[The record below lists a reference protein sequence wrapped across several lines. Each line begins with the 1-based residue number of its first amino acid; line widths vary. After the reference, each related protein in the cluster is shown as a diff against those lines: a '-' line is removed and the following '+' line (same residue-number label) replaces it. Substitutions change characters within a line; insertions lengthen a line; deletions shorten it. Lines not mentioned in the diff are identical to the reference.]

1 MIGQGNTQHDDF
13 ESENLETN
21 EIGIGETDPGTSF
34 VSSIFSEGLLA
45 DPTKRRYIIFGGVT
59 AAVLIIFGAVYYFL
73 SGDDPTDMPVVD
85 TPPAE
90 QMPAP
95 EAPPA
100 DGMLSEEGEEIAGG
114 TPTPEELPAP
124 EGGEMLD
131 EILMPAAPAG
141 AVSIISPASG
151 QSRDYD
157 QTMGAAVFS
166 WEGEATYITFAR
178 NSGFQNPYLRLN
190 VSGRNS
196 FSFQHPLPG
205 RWYWRLEDANSNP
218 LSETGSFTVAQA
230 VRRNLALS
238 EPANGGSLSS
248 GAAVSWVGDDK
259 VAYYR
264 LELATNSFATPNYR
278 FSTVN
283 TSVQIADV
291 AAGSYKLRVGAFSE
305 VTGRWEYIEPISVT
319 VQ

>member
-21 EIGIGETDPGTSF
+21 EIGIGATDAGTSF
-34 VSSIFSEGLLA
+34 VSSIFSEGVFA
-45 DPTKRRYIIFGGVT
+45 DPTKRRYIIFGGIT

-73 SGDDPTDMPVVD
+73 GSSDPAELPIVD
-85 TPPAE
+85 APPAE
-90 QMPAP
+90 QMPD
-95 EAPPA
+95 APPTEGA
-100 DGMLSEEGEEIAGG
+100 PSGEEMAEG
-114 TPTPEELPAP
+114 TPAPEELPPP

-131 EILMPAAPAG
+131 EMLMPAAPTG
-141 AVSIISPASG
+141 AVSIVSPISG

-166 WEGEATYITFAR
+166 WEGEATYIVFAR

-190 VSGRNS
+190 VTGRNS

-205 RWYWRLEDANSNP
+205 RWYWRLEDADTNP
-218 LSETGSFTVAQA
+218 LSEASRFTIARA
-230 VRRNLALS
+230 VRRNVSLS
-238 EPANGGSLSS
+238 EPTDGSSLSNGGT
-248 GAAVSWVGDDK
+248 VSWNGDEK
-259 VAYYR
+259 IAYYR
-264 LELATNSFATPNYR
+264 LELATNNFATPTYR

-283 TSVQIADV
+283 TSFQLSDV
-291 AAGSYKLRVGAFSE
+291 AAGSYQLRVGAFSE

-319 VQ
+319 IQ

>member
-21 EIGIGETDPGTSF
+21 EIGIGTTDAGTSF

-45 DPTKRRYIIFGGVT
+45 DPTKRRYVIFGGITV
-59 AAVLIIFGAVYYFL
+59 AVLLIFGLAYYFL
-73 SGDDPTDMPVVD
+73 GSSDPEELPIVD
-85 TPPAE
+85 APPSEQAPPTPEIPPSPAE
-90 QMPAP
+90 AQPSA
-95 EAPPA
+95 
-100 DGMLSEEGEEIAGG
+100 EEMAAG
-114 TPTPEELPAP
+114 TPTPEELPLP

-131 EILMPAAPAG
+131 EMMMPAPTG
-141 AVSIISPASG
+141 EAVIVSPVSG

-166 WEGEATYITFAR
+166 WEGEATYIVFAR
-178 NSGFQNPYLRLN
+178 NSAFKNPYLRLN
-190 VSGRNS
+190 ITGRNS

-205 RWYWRLEDANSNP
+205 RWYWRLEGADANP
-218 LSETGSFTVAQA
+218 LSEAGSFMVAQA
-230 VRRNLALS
+230 VRRNLSLS
-238 EPANGGSLSS
+238 EPTDGSSLSNGS
-248 GAAVSWVGDDK
+248 TVSWSGDEK

-264 LELATNSFATPNYR
+264 VELATNNFAAPTYR

-283 TSVQIADV
+283 TSFQISDIAS
-291 AAGSYKLRVGAFSE
+291 GSYQLRVGAFSE